1 MGGGLVRE
9 LPGAGLFASSR
20 PERKVLQYLPHYLV
34 PNWAITVTEH
44 MYDSDVT
51 GAGGIKELAGAIACL
66 QVAPVA
72 RDIEELLALR
82 DRLDSKLS
90 EALHVFEAEQG
101 WAEDGSLSL
110 TAWLA
115 AHGRRSRKEAHREAV
130 TAKRLSVLPVTA
142 AAWADGVLSSSQVG
156 AVVANVSAEHA
167 SLYGAHEEELTPV
180 LASLSVRDT
189 AAAMRSWRLHAEAT
203 TGGVEA
209 PSRPSVFHLSETLEG
224 RGELSGHFEVEDNAM
239 VEAAIAAA
247 MRDFDPGESPLPS
260 AAERRAAAL
269 VDICRW
275 FLDNC
280 GSVTSGSRTRP
291 HVCVVV
297 DVKDLATGGPG
308 QLVNGAPVPARSI
321 EWLSCDSELHRII
334 MSGRSTVLDYGSS
347 VRTISP
353 ALWAA
358 LVVRDRHC
366 RHPGCDRPPSWCDA
380 HHVVHFRSGGPTR
393 LDNLVLACTRH
404 HHLWHDRGWQLNLA
418 PDGTLSLVSP
428 SGLALT
434 SSPSALDLVGATLF

>member
-1 MGGGLVRE
+1 MGIEQVYDREVGGV
-9 LPGAGLFASSR
+9 GS
-20 PERKVLQYLPHYLV
+20 
-34 PNWAITVTEH
+34 
-44 MYDSDVT
+44 
-51 GAGGIKELAGAIACL
+51 IKELADAISCL

-72 RDIEELLALR
+72 ADIEELLAQQDL
-82 DRLDSKLS
+82 LDAKVS
-90 EALHVFEAEQG
+90 EALGVFEAEQG

-130 TAKRLSVLPVTA
+130 TAKRLSALPVTA
-142 AAWADGVLSSSQVG
+142 TAWAEGVLSSSQVG

-167 SLYGAHEEELTPV
+167 SLYASHEEELTPV

-203 TGGVEA
+203 TDGTEPPA
-209 PSRPSVFHLSETLEG
+209 RPSEIHLDETLYG
-224 RGELSGHFEVEDNAM
+224 RHELSGHFSDEDDAV

-247 MRDFDPGESPLPS
+247 MPDFDPGEVPLPS

-269 VDICRW
+269 VDVCRW

-280 GSVTSGSRTRP
+280 SSVSSGSRTRP
-291 HVCVVV
+291 HVSVVV
-297 DVKDLATGGPG
+297 GLKDLVSGGPG
-308 QLVNGAPVPARSI
+308 QLVNGTPVPARTT
-321 EWLSCDSELHRII
+321 EWLTCDSELHRIV

-347 VRTISP
+347 VRTISQ

-380 HHVVHFRSGGPTR
+380 HHVVHFSKGGPTC

-404 HHLWHDRGWQLNLA
+404 HHLWHDQGWQLSLA
-418 PDGTLSLVSP
+418 REGTLTLVSRN
-428 SGLALT
+428 GLVLT
-434 SSPSALDLVGATLF
+434 SSPSAFDLVGATLF

>member
-1 MGGGLVRE
+1 
-9 LPGAGLFASSR
+9 
-20 PERKVLQYLPHYLV
+20 
-34 PNWAITVTEH
+34 
-44 MYDSDVT
+44 MYDSEV
-51 GAGGIKELAGAIACL
+51 GGVGSVKELADAITCL

-72 RDIEELLALR
+72 DEIEQLLAQR
-82 DRLDSKLS
+82 DRLDVKLS
-90 EALHVFEAEQG
+90 EVLRAFEAEQG

-130 TAKRLSVLPVTA
+130 TSKRLAQLPTTA
-142 AAWADGVLSSSQVG
+142 AAWEAGVLSSSQVA

-167 SLYGAHEEELTPV
+167 SLYAAHEDELTPV
-180 LASLSVRDT
+180 LAGLSVRDT

-203 TGGVEA
+203 SDGAEPV
-209 PSRPSVFHLSETLEG
+209 SRPSVLHLSETLDG
-224 RGELSGHFEVEDNAM
+224 RRELSGHLSVEDAAV
-239 VEAAIAAA
+239 VEAAIAAGS
-247 MRDFDPGESPLPS
+247 RNFDPTELPLPS

-269 VDICRW
+269 VDVCRW

-280 GSVTSGSRTRP
+280 SSVSSGSRSRP
-291 HVCVVV
+291 HVSVVV
-297 DVKDLATGGPG
+297 GLTELAGGGPG
-308 QLVNGAPVPARSI
+308 QLVNGTPVPARTT
-321 EWLSCDSELHRII
+321 EWLSCDSELHRIV

-380 HHVVHFRSGGPTR
+380 HHVVHFSKGGPTR
-393 LDNLVLACTRH
+393 LDNLVLGCTRH
-404 HHLWHDRGWQLNLA
+404 HHLWHDQGWQLSLA

-428 SGLALT
+428 YGLVLT
-434 SSPSALDLVGATLF
+434 SSPSAIDLVGASLF

>member
-1 MGGGLVRE
+1 
-9 LPGAGLFASSR
+9 
-20 PERKVLQYLPHYLV
+20 
-34 PNWAITVTEH
+34 
-44 MYDSDVT
+44 MYDSEV
-51 GAGGIKELAGAIACL
+51 GGVGSVKELADAITCL

-72 RDIEELLALR
+72 DEIEQLLAQR
-82 DRLDSKLS
+82 DRLDVKLS
-90 EALHVFEAEQG
+90 EVLRAFEAEQG

-130 TAKRLSVLPVTA
+130 TSKRLAQLPTTA
-142 AAWADGVLSSSQVG
+142 AAWEAGVLSSSQVA

-167 SLYGAHEEELTPV
+167 SLYAAHEDELTPV
-180 LASLSVRDT
+180 LAGLSVRDT

-203 TGGVEA
+203 SDGAEPV
-209 PSRPSVFHLSETLEG
+209 SRPSVLHLSETLDG
-224 RGELSGHFEVEDNAM
+224 RRELSGHLSVEDAAV
-239 VEAAIAAA
+239 VEAAIAAGS
-247 MRDFDPGESPLPS
+247 RNFDPTELPLPS

-269 VDICRW
+269 VDVCRW

-280 GSVTSGSRTRP
+280 SSVSSGSRSRP
-291 HVCVVV
+291 HVSVVV
-297 DVKDLATGGPG
+297 GLTELAGGGPG
-308 QLVNGAPVPARSI
+308 QLVNGTPVPARTT
-321 EWLSCDSELHRII
+321 EWLSCDSELHRIV

-380 HHVVHFRSGGPTR
+380 HHVVHFSKGGPTR
-393 LDNLVLACTRH
+393 LDNLVLGCTRH
-404 HHLWHDRGWQLNLA
+404 HHLWHDQGWRLSLA
-418 PDGTLSLVSP
+418 RDGTLTLASPAGLVI
-428 SGLALT
+428 T
-434 SSPSALDLVGATLF
+434 SSPSANELVGATLF